1 MYNCLEKHTF
11 SKTEPKKQCA
21 LTFSSFNFFYQL
33 ASLCITVRRQLFAK
47 TVKRRSFIPVTKLTG
62 LVGYWYGLYY
72 NQTRAF
78 QKVIATKLGAGSGSA
93 ETMAAPLLPDVVIR
107 DRMKASKGNV
117 KVVEQ
122 YLGIL
127 VRSIVQFKYVPRI
140 YLFGLLCGLYPEEG
154 WGYAPSAGL
163 IFVAAIRQVIRD
175 APSFDVAAMSK
186 ANTVWVADST
196 FNN

>member
-1 MYNCLEKHTF
+1 MCT
-11 SKTEPKKQCA
+11 
-21 LTFSSFNFFYQL
+21 NFFFFQLFYQL
-33 ASLCITVRRQLFAK
+33 ASLCITVRRQLFVK